1 MCVVLATLLL
11 ACGPAGRPAEAAE
24 ARGVRV
30 LVVPSEAEAR
40 RAREAAEAG
49 APFPRLVRE
58 RSVGPA
64 REAGGYLGRLDPDT
78 VTPEARA
85 ALAATPRGSLSR
97 IVRVDEGFAIFQV
110 LGEDEERALE
120 ARGRHAPEA
129 VALLE
134 QGTKLARE
142 GDLEGAAAT
151 LARAVELDPDLTD
164 AHFNLGVVERRRGRP
179 EAALAALQRVV
190 ELAPDD
196 ADAYVRL
203 GLLYLERRTYE
214 EAAEAYRRAATYA
227 GDSLEAWAGLA
238 ESYEAIGRPAA
249 AVTAYQRAIALAG
262 KDERLLYP
270 GLYRTAMQA
279 GNGPVAVQAA
289 RKLQGFQSGHDA
301 FMALGE
307 ALLLNGEPA
316 AAIPEFQKAVA
327 LRPASARTHAR
338 LGAAYVRAGQPD
350 AAIRQ
355 CVRAIQLSPGDPLPY
370 RELAQVYAGHGQL
383 DLAIVTL
390 RDAVA
395 AAQGT
400 PALQAS
406 MAEELATLYDRVD
419 MATEAA
425 QERER
430 ARSLRAR

>member
-1 MCVVLATLLL
+1 VA
-11 ACGPAGRPAEAAE
+11 
-24 ARGVRV
+24 
-30 LVVPSEAEAR
+30 PSEAEAR
-40 RAREAAEAG
+40 RLLEAAQAG

-64 REAGGYLGRLDPDT
+64 REAGGYLGRVDPDT
-78 VTPEARA
+78 VAPEVRA
-85 ALAATPRGSLSR
+85 ALAATARGGLSR
-97 IVRVDEGFAIFQV
+97 IVRVEDGFAVFQV
-110 LGEDEERALE
+110 LSEEEERALE
-120 ARGRHAPEA
+120 SRGRHVPEA
-129 VALLE
+129 LALLE

-142 GDLEGAAAT
+142 GDLEGAAAK

-179 EAALAALQRVV
+179 EAALAALRRVV

-196 ADAYVRL
+196 VDAYVRL
-203 GLLYLERRTYE
+203 GLLYFERKDYG

-238 ESYEAIGRPAA
+238 ESYEASGKPAA
-249 AVTAYQRAIALAG
+249 AAASYQRAIALAG

-279 GNGPVAVQAA
+279 GNGAIAVQAA
-289 RKLQGFQSGHDA
+289 RKLLGFQSGHDT
-301 FMALGE
+301 FVALGD

-316 AAIPEFQKAVA
+316 AAVAEFQKAVA
-327 LRPASARTHAR
+327 LRPTSARTHAR
-338 LGAAYVRAGQPD
+338 LGSAYLRAGQPD

-355 CVRAIQLSPGDPLPY
+355 YLRALQLSPEDPLPY

-390 RDAVA
+390 RDGMA
-395 AAQGT
+395 AAKGT

-406 MAEELATLYDRVD
+406 MAEELATLYDRAD
-419 MATEAA
+419 MAAEAA
-425 QERER
+425 QARER